1 MSSLGVT
8 KQQIPFS
15 RPPSPG
21 RQRKLGWVG
30 LGNMGYLMARNL
42 AKGKKDGPPL
52 LVWNRTPTKSEEL
65 QKELGPRVR
74 VANDLTDLVEQCD
87 IIFTSLNEDAVVKSV
102 YEQFAETLKS
112 KPASNLKIF
121 VETSTIFPSLAIQ
134 LDNLITTLP
143 HCHLVTSPVFGPPA
157 TADKAQLVIIMS
169 GDYKAK
175 KEVAHL
181 LVPSVGRK
189 VLDLGGNIIKAP
201 TFKLIG
207 NSMIL
212 GTIEV
217 LAEGFTFADKSGIDP
232 SNVLTFVQEM
242 LPAPNMVNYANRMAN
257 DNFDGTT
264 GFSIDGGIKDA
275 SHIRHLSTKN
285 DVPLPAIDVAYQ
297 HLLTARALHRS
308 AQQAGTTN
316 LDVLDWSGMVAG
328 ARVAAGLDA
337 FDSTKH
343 KYPVQEAND

>member
-1 MSSLGVT
+1 MNRLNVT
-8 KQQIPFS
+8 KEEIPFS
-15 RPPSPG
+15 RPASPG
-21 RQRKLGWVG
+21 RNLTLGWVG

-42 AKGKKDGPPL
+42 AKGKGTGPPL
-52 LVWNRTPTKSEEL
+52 LVWNRTTSKAEGL
-65 QKELGPRVR
+65 QKEVGSAVS
-74 VANDLTDLVEQCD
+74 VAKDLTDIVEKCD
-87 IIFTSLNEDAVVKSV
+87 VIFTSLNEDSIVKSI

-112 KPASNLKIF
+112 KPASSMKIF

-134 LDNLITTLP
+134 LDDLITVLP
-143 HCHLVTSPVFGPPA
+143 HCHFVTSPVFGAPA
-157 TADKAQLVIIMS
+157 AADKAQLLIVMS

-175 KEVAHL
+175 KEAAHL

-189 VLDLGGNIIKAP
+189 VLDLGGNIAKAP

-212 GTIEV
+212 GTVEI

-232 SNVLTFVQEM
+232 SIM
-242 LPAPNMVNYANRMAN
+242 INYANRMAH
-257 DNFDGTT
+257 DNFDGST
-264 GFSIDGGIKDA
+264 GFSIEGGIKDA

-297 HLLTARALHRS
+297 HLLTARALHRT

-343 KYPVQEAND
+343 KYPVQESND